1 MKKIRIACGALTLAA
16 MLGCG
21 CQVWAANVPAQAEPL
36 NMPPAAAVYT
46 ELHITAEVQIEQ
58 VVNRENEHYLLALDQ
73 SGAELRLDFVAEGD
87 EAALLVDA
95 QTGILADWD
104 AVQPGGVIMLNYSE
118 RPQGNILHYL
128 LLNLPEERP
137 KGLFTVE
144 ELAGITGDRI
154 LVNNGRLWVTLP
166 KGVWQRPKEYEVVSL
181 GVGHQVLLWYDG
193 VDESIPAK
201 TTATRMLHL
210 YSPQEIEQMR
220 QAKIRMDMYYN
231 DLQTRHVLAN
241 GVSMPDSVI
250 YVHGEPYLLLR
261 QTAEALGYDVD
272 WDAAAQTVHLSR
284 GDWQVSV
291 VPFKG
296 VFWPAGGKEQ
306 AYYGLPRTYPEG
318 VRVPARMFELFGA
331 DIAVD
336 GQTMII
342 NLQ

>member
-1 MKKIRIACGALTLAA
+1 MKKIRIACGALMLAV

-36 NMPPAAAVYT
+36 NMPPAAAVYI
-46 ELHITAEVQIEQ
+46 EPHITAEARVAQ
-58 VVNRENEHYLLALDQ
+58 VVNQGDEHYLVVAEQ
-73 SGAELRLDFVAEGD
+73 GGAEMRLDFAVEGD
-87 EAALLVDA
+87 EAALLVDV
-95 QTGILADWD
+95 QTGITADWA
-104 AVQPGGVIMLNYSE
+104 AVQPGEAVMLNYSR

-128 LLNLPEERP
+128 LFNLPEERP

-144 ELAGITGDRI
+144 EMAGITENRI
-154 LVNNGRLWVTLP
+154 LVNNGNLWVSLP

-193 VDESIPAK
+193 VDESVPAK
-201 TTATRMLHL
+201 TIATRMLHL

-231 DLQTRHVLAN
+231 DLQTRHLLVN

-261 QTAEALGYDVD
+261 RTAEALGYDVD

-291 VPFKG
+291 VPYKG
-296 VFWPAGGKEQ
+296 AFWPVSGKEQ